1 LRSLVL
7 AMNKQQDLVEF
18 DFYSA
23 GPAYRV
29 LALTAGRALADRDKV
44 RALLPGFVADLRLGL
59 SDWCTDYGLAEDVPD
74 RFVVVSLCRFTDN
87 FYSVRRGGCAVIALG
102 NWRRYMAPRCGPV
115 HRERASRYAVG
126 KDKDLPS
133 GGGR

>member
-1 LRSLVL
+1 VSLITAIYIALHPRRHLRALPDRYDNPVSGNSAPRRIGVIVNAESKLNEPALRSLVL

-23 GPAYRV
+23 G
-29 LALTAGRALADRDKV
+29 
-44 RALLPGFVADLRLGL
+44 
-59 SDWCTDYGLAEDVPD
+59 
-74 RFVVVSLCRFTDN
+74 LCRFTDS